1 MTTANLL
8 ADRFVTRTWVN
19 SLGLTLAGTA
29 LVALSAQI
37 AVPMFPVPMTMQ
49 TFAVLLVGATLGASR
64 AASSMALYL
73 ALGAFG
79 LPIFAG
85 AKTLSGVLPTV
96 GYLVGFVAAA
106 ALVGLLARG
115 GWSKTPL
122 RVAASFAAGSFVIYG
137 FGVVGLML
145 ALQLT
150 LTQAF
155 AAGVVPFVLGDLVKA
170 LMAAALLPAAWKLIK
185 H

>member
-8 ADRFVTRTWVN
+8 ADRFVSRTWVN
-19 SLGLTLAGTA
+19 SLGLTVAGTA

-79 LPIFAG
+79 VPVFAG
-85 AKTLSGVLPTV
+85 ATTLAGVLPTV

-106 ALVGLLARG
+106 ALVGWLARN
-115 GWSKTPL
+115 GWSKGAL
-122 RVAASFAAGSFVIYG
+122 RVAASFALGSVVIYA
-137 FGVVGLML
+137 FGVGGLML
-145 ALQLT
+145 TLQLT
-150 LTQAF
+150 PAQAF

-170 LMAAALLPAAWKLIK
+170 LLAAAVLPAAWKLLK
-185 H
+185 N

>member
-1 MTTANLL
+1 MTSAALL
-8 ADRFVTRTWVN
+8 ADRLVSRSWVSN
-19 SLGLTLAGTA
+19 VGLTLAGTA
-29 LVALSAQI
+29 TVALAAQI

-79 LPIFAG
+79 LPVFAG
-85 AKTLSGVLPTV
+85 AKTLTGVLPTV

-106 ALVGLLARG
+106 AIVGFLARG

-122 RVAASFAAGSFVIYG
+122 RVAASFAAGSTVIYL
-137 FGVVGLML
+137 FGVAGLMIT
-145 ALQLT
+145 LQLSFA
-150 LTQAF
+150 QAF
-155 AAGVVPFVLGDLVKA
+155 AAGVIPFVIGDIAKA
-170 LMAAALLPAAWKLIK
+170 ALAAALLPAAWKLLRN
-185 H
+185 